1 VTDKNDVLPE
11 EDVFP
16 QTRADRGLK
25 PRKLGDVKEQMG
37 EVTQKIKAVD
47 LIDKPFVIL
56 SAKAFPS
63 TLKQG
68 SYAYY
73 CECSN
78 PKSGELF
85 ATVLGGG
92 AVVEMLDKW
101 CASGLMEPLLVT
113 LRKVSGGRYGRYY
126 VLE

>member
-1 VTDKNDVLPE
+1 VTDKSDAFPE

-25 PRKLGDVKEQMG
+25 PRKLADVKEQLG
-37 EVTQKIKAVD
+37 EVTQKIKAEQ
-47 LIDKPFVIL
+47 LIDKSFVIL

-63 TLKQG
+63 TLKKD